1 MSANQK
7 RPSQEYAFD
16 IFLSHAGE
24 QYESHALPLY
34 NALTSRGLRVWLYGA
49 QALMAREVRVQIEDG
64 LQRSRFVL
72 ALVSQDYL
80 AKGWPQ
86 TELSVALSEQ
96 VGKQRE
102 VLLLVLFPDVTAASL
117 KSFSPI
123 AALLHHERIENYPS
137 DEALADRVR
146 KDINALVSGA
156 PIPPPSPVE
165 KERKPGEPF
174 NSLPMEAYMQGR
186 LPSLHV
192 EFAPPRYDESQKSCT
207 LSWTVANIGVGA
219 AKGVRLF
226 VGGFRANIPG
236 PILPGKH
243 VTCSVPC
250 AEVRPMWH
258 WAKPLEDAVIF
269 EFEDIGG
276 VVFRQDGRFSQET
289 LQRTSDAMPLYALR
303 CGELMQPFRVS
314 QRHLP

>member
-1 MSANQK
+1 MDHH
-7 RPSQEYAFD
+7 QEQESKGVDFD

-34 NALTSRGLRVWLYGA
+34 NALTRRGLKVWLYRV
-49 QALMAREVRVQIEDG
+49 QAIMAREVRIQIEDG
-64 LQRSRFVL
+64 LRRSRYVL
-72 ALVSQDYL
+72 ALVSRDYL

-102 VLLLVLFPDVTAASL
+102 VLLLILFPDVTTASL
-117 KSFSPI
+117 KTFSSI

-146 KDINALVSGA
+146 KDINALSSGA

-174 NSLPMEAYMQGR
+174 NSLPIKDYMQNR
-186 LPSLHV
+186 LPSLHM
-192 EFAPPRYDESQKSCT
+192 EFNWPQYDENQKQFNI
-207 LSWTVANIGVGA
+207 SWTVANIGVGA
-219 AKGVRLF
+219 AKNIHLF
-226 VGGFRANIPG
+226 VAGFRTHISG

-243 VTCSVPC
+243 VVCTAPC
-250 AEVRPMWH
+250 RDMRPMWH
-258 WAKPLEDAVIF
+258 LARVLEDSIIF

-276 VVFRQDGRFSQET
+276 VVYRQDGRFSQVT
-289 LQRTSDAMPLYALR
+289 LQRESEAMPPFALQ
-303 CGELMQPFRVS
+303 CGELMQPFQVS
-314 QRHLP
+314 ERHL